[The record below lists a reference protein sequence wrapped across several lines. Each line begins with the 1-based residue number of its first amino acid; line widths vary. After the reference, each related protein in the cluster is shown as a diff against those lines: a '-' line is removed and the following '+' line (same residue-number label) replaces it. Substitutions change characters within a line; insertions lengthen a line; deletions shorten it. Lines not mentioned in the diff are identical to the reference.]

1 MRHGPDHPQLGTTT
15 GQLERKQHKG
25 KDLHGAPPELGSSSA
40 RTHRHLQAGFGSIC
54 ESRGL
59 SNLAP
64 SRSKLFKLM
73 GRVKRYEV
81 ELQQATSIYGG

>member
-1 MRHGPDHPQLGTTT
+1 MRQRSLIDPNWAPLLNNWKWNNT
-15 GQLERKQHKG
+15 
-25 KDLHGAPPELGSSSA
+25 KDKIFNKLLLSWVASSA

-64 SRSKLFKLM
+64 SRSRLFKLM
-73 GRVKRYEV
+73 GKVKGMRW
-81 ELQQATSIYGG
+81 SCSKH